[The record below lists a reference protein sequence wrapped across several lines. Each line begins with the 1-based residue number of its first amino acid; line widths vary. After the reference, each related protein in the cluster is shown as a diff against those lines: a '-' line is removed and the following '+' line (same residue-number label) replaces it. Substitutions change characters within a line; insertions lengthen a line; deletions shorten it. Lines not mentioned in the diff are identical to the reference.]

1 MAKEKFNWKGLFIN
15 EEENSSAS
23 GTEKVT
29 PITAASN
36 SFPNSKKSDS
46 KFPVQSPV
54 GASVSN
60 DVLNTIIE
68 MYESGFDS
76 LNQPG
81 YDFYEF
87 FKAIK
92 AVGSNDASVYKM
104 AMSMAKGVD
113 SKVTKSNLLK
123 QGDFYVQEINKVH
136 KQYQTQGDSKKVK
149 LQNAQKTEKTS
160 LTSEISKLEKQIL
173 DMQNQ
178 ISKKKNQLQSI
189 DSSLINDVSEI
200 EQKIVAN
207 DMAKSKILETITTV
221 INGIKNNL

>member
-15 EEENSSAS
+15 EEENLSSNDP
-23 GTEKVT
+23 EKVAPST
-29 PITAASN
+29 TASN

-46 KFPVQSPV
+46 KFPAQSPV
-54 GASVSN
+54 GAPVSN
-60 DVLNTIIE
+60 DVLSTIIE

-113 SKVTKSNLLK
+113 SKVTKSSLLK

-149 LQNAQKTEKTS
+149 LQNAQKAEKTN
-160 LTSEISKLEKQIL
+160 LTSEISTLEKQIL